1 MREIKF
7 RAWNND
13 LNKMWSFEV
22 IKRSSTFALNSDL
35 PNSNNFLVLHM
46 HLDLMQFTG
55 LKDKNGVDI
64 YEGDIVDV
72 LWEDFNEESGED
84 EKGDWIGEVKYL
96 GCSYNIIMNNDSY
109 TPSLKNI
116 KIKSISVIGNI
127 YEGNK

>member
-1 MREIKF
+1 MSRVIKF
-7 RAWNND
+7 RAWD
-13 LNKMWSFEV
+13 SIKMHDSRDFWISADGHAAIF
-22 IKRSSTFALNSDL
+22 NSEGQIEYTHW
-35 PNSNNFLVLHM
+35 P
-46 HLDLMQFTG
+46 LMQFTG
-55 LKDKNGVDI
+55 LLDKNGVDI